1 LQHGQNTCRNRPGPP
16 YELMCVAENMLPKM
30 ILRLLQHL
38 REKSPPS
45 DPAAAAGGNY
55 KVTVEEADA
64 FLGLLQD
71 FCDMGTAMRNVIIRC
86 LISGKIYT
94 SLTSLPPPAE
104 SAVDSEYAAYMRR
117 SAAKYEA
124 ALNALPAA
132 AAPEQLSTNKY
143 CECPTLT
150 TARLVHTTF
159 LEELLF
165 WTVRYEFPQKL
176 VCLLL
181 IMLPD
186 AQYKEVFTRA
196 FVCHYWRMSTM
207 LDKSGI
213 SDSLSNR

>member
-1 LQHGQNTCRNRPGPP
+1 
-16 YELMCVAENMLPKM
+16 MCVAENMLPKM

-38 REKSPPS
+38 REKSL
-45 DPAAAAGGNY
+45 PAADAASY
-55 KVTVEEADA
+55 KVTVDEADA

-94 SLTSLPPPAE
+94 SLTTVAGGGDIGGG
-104 SAVDSEYAAYMRR
+104 DSEYAAYMRR
-117 SAAKYEA
+117 SAAQYEA
-124 ALNALPAA
+124 ALSALPV
-132 AAPEQLSTNKY
+132 PELSKKY

-150 TARLVHTTF
+150 IRLVHTTF

-165 WTVRYEFPQKL
+165 WTVKYEFPQKL

-186 AQYKEVFTRA
+186 PQYKEVFTRA
-196 FVCHYWRMSTM
+196 FVFHYWRMSTL

>member
-1 LQHGQNTCRNRPGPP
+1 
-16 YELMCVAENMLPKM
+16 MCVAENMLPKM

-38 REKSPPS
+38 REKSVPPLG
-45 DPAAAAGGNY
+45 AAADDTTAGSSSSY
-55 KVTVEEADA
+55 KVTVDEADA
-64 FLGLLQD
+64 FLSLLQD

-94 SLTSLPPPAE
+94 SLTCAGQSRN
-104 SAVDSEYAAYMRR
+104 SDDSEYAAYMRR
-117 SAAKYEA
+117 STEKYEA
-124 ALNALPAA
+124 ALNALPV
-132 AAPEQLSTNKY
+132 PELSKKY

-150 TARLVHTTF
+150 TRLVHTTF

-165 WTVRYEFPQKL
+165 WTVKYEFPQKL

-186 AQYKEVFTRA
+186 QQYKEVFTRA
-196 FVCHYWRMSTM
+196 FVFHYWRMSTM

-213 SDSLSNR
+213 SDSLSNRCRTFSRILIIK